1 MIKNLST
8 GKRFRDYLAANQVR
22 IIGLGVTGAL
32 LVTSV
37 SAATFDLNGTIGPL
51 IDGVTDLLP
60 ALMALVLGLVPLV
73 IVVAIAKFFPQLFDS
88 ILGWLR
94 F

>member
-1 MIKNLST
+1 MVEITETQKPIAAW
-8 GKRFRDYLAANQVR
+8 KVKLAAGAVAGM
-22 IIGLGVTGAL
+22 GL
-32 LVTSV
+32 V
-37 SAATFDLNGTIGPL
+37 SAVAADFDLNGTIGPL
-51 IDGVTDLLP
+51 IDGVTALLP
-60 ALMALVLGLVPLV
+60 SLMALVLGLVPLV